1 MECSSGGKLRFVT
14 PPTKIFDCDAPGVDR
29 FHFEGVMS
37 NADLNDYYL
46 PVFKRPLSRARPAAI
61 MVSPGTPNQNTSLGV
76 LYELVY

>member
-1 MECSSGGKLRFVT
+1 M
-14 PPTKIFDCDAPGVDR
+14 DR
-29 FHFEGVMS
+29 FYFGGFVS